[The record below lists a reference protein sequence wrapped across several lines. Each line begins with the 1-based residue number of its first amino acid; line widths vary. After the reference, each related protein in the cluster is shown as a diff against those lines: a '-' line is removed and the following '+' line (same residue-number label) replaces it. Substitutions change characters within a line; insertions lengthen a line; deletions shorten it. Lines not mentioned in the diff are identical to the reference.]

1 MATRGKKPIPKTQR
15 EISTSLQTPYEL
27 ARLGNPND
35 LSTTNRATKLSF
47 RNDDTKPFTLGI
59 VDIDESIKYYI
70 ENVIKPS
77 VMQNGE
83 RLAIPVVYGNPEK
96 WKSVQADGYYRDK
109 AGKVMCPLIMFKRDS
124 IEKVRTIGNKL
135 DANQPN
141 LYGAMTKKYSSINAY
156 SNFDI
161 LNNRI
166 PVKQH
171 YLTVIPDYVTVT
183 YSCTIMTYY
192 IEQLNK
198 VVEAMNYASDSY
210 WGDPS
215 RFKFKAMIDTFTL
228 ATESEINK
236 ERIVKATFNIK
247 LNGHLI
253 PDVLQKD
260 VVAAKKVN
268 SKAQI
273 IITAETTSSL

>member
-77 VMQNGE
+77 VIQNGE

-124 IEKVRTIGNKL
+124 IEKVRNIGNKL

>member
-1 MATRGKKPIPKTQR
+1 MAAKGRTPIPKTQK
-15 EISTSLQTPYEL
+15 EISVSLQQPYEL
-27 ARLGNPND
+27 ANLGNPND
-35 LSTTNRATKLSF
+35 LSIPNRATRTSF

-59 VDIDESIKYYI
+59 QDIDESIKYYI
-70 ENVIKPS
+70 DNVIKPF
-77 VMQNGE
+77 VYQNGE

-109 AGKVMCPLIMFKRDS
+109 NGKVMCPLIMFKRDS
-124 IEKVRTIGNKL
+124 IDKVRTVGNKL

-141 LYGAMTKKYSSINAY
+141 LYGSMVKKYTAKNAY
-156 SNFDI
+156 NTFDT

-166 PVKQH
+166 PVKEY

-183 YSCTIMTYY
+183 YSCMVMTYY
-192 IEQLNK
+192 TEQLNK

-215 RFKFKAMIDTFTL
+215 RFKFRAMIDSFAL
-228 ATESEINK
+228 ATETEIGK
-236 ERIVKATFNIK
+236 ERISKATFNIK

-253 PDVLQKD
+253 PDVIQKD
-260 VVAAKKVN
+260 LVAVKKVN
-268 SKAQI
+268 SKAQV
-273 IITAETTSSL
+273 IITTETTGSL

>member
-1 MATRGKKPIPKTQR
+1 MATKGRKPTPKTQR

-27 ARLGNPND
+27 ANLGNPND
-35 LSTTNRATKLSF
+35 AYTNNRATRLSF

-70 ENVIKPS
+70 ENIIKPT
-77 VMQNGE
+77 VVQNGE
-83 RLAIPVVYGNPEK
+83 RIAIPVIYGNPEK
-96 WKSVQADGYYRDK
+96 WKAVQADGYYRDK
-109 AGKVMCPLIMFKRDS
+109 VGKVMCPLIMFKRDS
-124 IEKVRTIGNKL
+124 IEKVRNIGNKL

-141 LYGAMTKKYSSINAY
+141 LYGVMTKKYSSINAY

-166 PVKQH
+166 PVTQQ

-183 YSCTIMTYY
+183 YSCTVMTYY

-210 WGDPS
+210 WGDPN
-215 RFKFKAMIDTFTL
+215 RFKFKATIDTFTL

-260 VVAAKKVN
+260 LVAVKKVN

>member
-124 IEKVRTIGNKL
+124 IEKVRNIGNKL